1 TTTTSLWRKF
11 KTADEVKKTIQK
23 KKPSVS
29 IDRSRPEIE
38 GQLGCNACTLYW
50 SLHGAVQR
58 HRPLELARPDAP
70 LTQRKRK
77 RTKKPEDSP
86 KYPLNSFGNHWGSNY
101 PFWPNA
107 GGMNYP
113 SLPHGSLFGPQ
124 AAAINQMYS
133 TPIPNDYMKHGT
145 LESFNSISGSSPGSS
160 GSSPLGGGAMT
171 AAVLPPAGLP
181 DQTGAIV
188 SPDVKPP
195 LCI

>member
-1 TTTTSLWRKF
+1 MHSDNSAQLF
-11 KTADEVKKTIQK
+11 NLTI
-23 KKPSVS
+23 VF
-29 IDRSRPEIE
+29 
-38 GQLGCNACTLYW
+38 
-50 SLHGAVQR
+50 QR

-86 KYPLNSFGNHWGSNY
+86 KYPLNSFSFGNHWGSNY

-171 AAVLPPAGLP
+171 AVLPPTGLP